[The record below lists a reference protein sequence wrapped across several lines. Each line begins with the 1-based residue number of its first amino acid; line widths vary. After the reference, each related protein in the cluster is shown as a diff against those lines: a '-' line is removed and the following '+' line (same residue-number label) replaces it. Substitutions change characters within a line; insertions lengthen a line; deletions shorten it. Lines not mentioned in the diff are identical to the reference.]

1 MLVTEQPRL
10 SNDAWATAPPVPPTP
25 LSVSDA
31 RELKAF
37 AQPSEAGRDLGDE
50 LLALLEE
57 RGEMIKDEMF
67 GFSVE
72 V

>member
-1 MLVTEQPRL
+1 MLVTKQSRL